1 MEKKAKHQFD
11 LAKNKLKIANEEL
24 FKPEE
29 DVVSYL
35 VCKNSQYAI
44 EAYLKGYL
52 NHRGFETHDKETLE
66 GLFERCRSL
75 DPKFNKVEIGVIN
88 CKASAIDSSY
98 CSDVEKV
105 SSCFNTADSLDS
117 LLRQLKFIE

>member
-1 MEKKAKHQFD
+1 MKKRAKQQFEI
-11 LAKNKLKIANEEL
+11 AKNKLNNANEEL

-66 GLFERCRSL
+66 GLFERCKSL
-75 DPKFNKVEIGVIN
+75 DPKFAKIDLGVLD
-88 CKASAIDSSY
+88 CKHSSFDSRY
-98 CSDVEKV
+98 CQEVSKV
-105 SSCFNTADSLDS
+105 SSCFDTADKLDT
-117 LLRQLKFIE
+117 LLRQLKVV

>member
-44 EAYLKGYL
+44 EAYLQGYL
-52 NHRGFETHDKETLE
+52 NRRGFETHDKETLE

-88 CKASAIDSSY
+88 CKDSAIDSRY

-105 SSCFNTADSLDS
+105 SSCFNTADSLDT

>member
-1 MEKKAKHQFD
+1 MEKKAQHQFD

-66 GLFERCRSL
+66 GLLERCKSL
-75 DPKFNKVEIGVIN
+75 DPKFAKFELGVLD
-88 CKASAIDSSY
+88 CKNSTIDSRY
-98 CSDVEKV
+98 CQEVSKV
-105 SSCFNTADSLDS
+105 SSCFDTADKLDT
-117 LLRQLKFIE
+117 LLRQLEIV

>member
-1 MEKKAKHQFD
+1 MEKKAKHHFD
-11 LAKNKLKIANEEL
+11 LAENKLKIANEEL

-66 GLFERCRSL
+66 GLFERCKSL
-75 DPKFNKVEIGVIN
+75 DSKFSGIEIGAIN
-88 CKASAIDSSY
+88 CRASDIDSRY
-98 CSDVEKV
+98 CTDVAKV
-105 SSCFNTADSLDS
+105 SSCFNTADSLDT
-117 LLRQLKFIE
+117 LLKQLKII

>member
-1 MEKKAKHQFD
+1 MEKNAKHQFD

-35 VCKNSQYAI
+35 VCKNSQFAI

-66 GLFERCRSL
+66 GLFERCKSL
-75 DPKFNKVEIGVIN
+75 DAKFNKIEIGVID
-88 CKASAIDSSY
+88 CRASVIDSRY
-98 CSDVEKV
+98 CSDVDKV
-105 SSCFNTADSLDS
+105 SSCFDTADSLDT
-117 LLRQLKFIE
+117 LLRQLKIID

>member
-1 MEKKAKHQFD
+1 MEKKAQHQFD

-44 EAYLKGYL
+44 EAYLNGYL
-52 NHRGFETHDKETLE
+52 NHRGFETHDKESLE

-75 DPKFNKVEIGVIN
+75 DSKFNKVEIGVIN
-88 CKASAIDSSY
+88 CKASTVDSSY
-98 CSDVEKV
+98 CSDVEQV
-105 SSCFNTADSLDS
+105 SSCFDTADSLDT
-117 LLRQLKFIE
+117 LLRQLKVLE

>member
-1 MEKKAKHQFD
+1 MKKRAIQQFEI
-11 LAKNKLKIANEEL
+11 AKNKLNNANEEL

-52 NHRGFETHDKETLE
+52 NQ
-66 GLFERCRSL
+66 GL
-75 DPKFNKVEIGVIN
+75 
-88 CKASAIDSSY
+88 
-98 CSDVEKV
+98 
-105 SSCFNTADSLDS
+105 
-117 LLRQLKFIE
+117 